1 MIIFFITNH
10 DTVQGLGYAMV
21 PLLADYV
28 LYHYGWKDVC
38 ALFSFFCFLSTIFG
52 FFLEPPRCCYNY
64 FECKLSDVTAK
75 EEKINSSI
83 EDGEEMK
90 SLVSAG
96 VEPSIVIIK
105 EEGKVVDLET
115 IGNKKILNVNVD
127 TTGNVTP
134 VMCNG
139 KYLRKNKSES
149 CLYVLE
155 QCVPPYKRLKK
166 IIEHDIEDHG
176 EFKNLNFSVVSC
188 MDILLNIDMKEGM
201 VMKRQETL
209 EKIRLSVVSKEMVSH
224 NELDKIHL
232 EDNIVDKNNFH
243 VEKSIIETER
253 LYMNNDSILSDE
265 VKKDAFITNPPGRF
279 KSKLSELF
287 KLSLFKSTSFVV
299 FCISNVMLF
308 MALNIPFAYGPDM
321 MVQRKIVSEDKG
333 SNFNM
338 AIGFTSMISMPLVGL
353 LVDNGPKLNP
363 FLVTVFSMISAGVSM
378 FVFTLTWSLIES
390 LVVAVWFGI
399 SFSAFLSLP
408 PVILEIILG
417 KDNVPSAYGLLV
429 FIRGISISVG
439 PPLAGCI
446 YDLTKNYNGS
456 FYFAG
461 VLFAM
466 AGLPIIAVYFYHERR
481 NPLRS

>member
-1 MIIFFITNH
+1 
-10 DTVQGLGYAMV
+10 
-21 PLLADYV
+21 
-28 LYHYGWKDVC
+28 
-38 ALFSFFCFLSTIFG
+38 
-52 FFLEPPRCCYNY
+52 
-64 FECKLSDVTAK
+64 
-75 EEKINSSI
+75 
-83 EDGEEMK
+83 MK
-90 SLVSAG
+90 SLVNAG
-96 VEPSIVIIK
+96 IEPSIDIIK
-105 EEGKVVDLET
+105 EEEKVADLEI
-115 IGNKKILNVNVD
+115 IGNKQILNVNVD

-176 EFKNLNFSVVSC
+176 AFKNLNFSVVSC
-188 MDILLNIDMKEGM
+188 MDILLNIDRKEVT

-209 EKIRLSVVSKEMVSH
+209 EKIRLSVVSKETVSH
-224 NELDKIHL
+224 NELDQIHL
-232 EDNIVDKNNFH
+232 EANIVDKNNSH
-243 VEKSIIETER
+243 VEKSEH

-287 KLSLFKSTSFVV
+287 KLSLFKSTSVVV
-299 FCISNVMLF
+299 FCISNVMRF

-466 AGLPIIAVYFYHERR
+466 AGLPIIVVYFYHERR